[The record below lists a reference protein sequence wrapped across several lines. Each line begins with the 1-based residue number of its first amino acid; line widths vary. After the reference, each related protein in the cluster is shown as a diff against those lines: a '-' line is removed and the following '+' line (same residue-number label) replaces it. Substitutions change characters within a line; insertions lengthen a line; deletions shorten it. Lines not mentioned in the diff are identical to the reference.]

1 MLRRFAAAV
10 LLAAL
15 LLLLCGCGSLFEK
28 EVVDIQDYEPPVQEK
43 VSEAEKVTVRNFT
56 ALKKAITEMVYSGA
70 EGGSLAFDVNYDGD
84 AVKDIEEAC
93 WQLRSQNALCAYCVV
108 NISYEISKIVTY
120 YEADISIDYADSA
133 LPVSEIIQLPYAI
146 GVEEILKEAMENNRT
161 RLVLFIN
168 ASTYSRDK
176 MAQLVTDVYRSN
188 PVCSVRE
195 PKTDVYL
202 YSGSSR
208 QRLYE
213 INLDYGMTEDEL
225 IRCKSQLKNLD
236 VRSNTGAF
244 DMDQAHEAL
253 AAYSYLAENCELSG
267 NHGENSAYSALIR
280 GSADS
285 EGVALAY
292 VEMCHQL
299 GIECR
304 IVYGQLHW
312 QDHCWNIVEIDGAY
326 YHVDVSAAISGG
338 QGQCFLLRDE
348 EMWNSY
354 RWDTASYPACSGELT
369 YWDLA

>member
-1 MLRRFAAAV
+1 MLKRLTAAI
-10 LLAAL
+10 LSAAL
-15 LLLLCGCGSLFEK
+15 LLSLCGCGSLFEK

-120 YEADISIDYADSA
+120 YEANISIDYADSA

-146 GVEEILKEAMENNRT
+146 GMEEILKEAMENNRT

-312 QDHCWNIVEIDGAY
+312 QDHCWNIVQIDGEY
-326 YHVDVSAAISGG
+326 YHVDVSAAISGEVG
-338 QGQCFLLRDE
+338 QGFLRRDE
-348 EMWNSY
+348 DMWNSY
-354 RWDTASYPACSGELT
+354 RWDTASYPVCSGALT